1 MVAVEPG
8 SAAEIAGLAPGDEV
22 MSISGVVPTDV
33 IAWQLLVDEADPT
46 LAVLRGGHE
55 VTVDVG
61 KAAGVPLGAE
71 VHAAIFDR
79 VQTCDNHCEFCF
91 IYQLP
96 PGLRRSL
103 YLKDDDYRLS
113 FLYGNFTTLTRFTE
127 LDLERVLDERLSP
140 LYVSIHATDP
150 VVRARMLRNPRGA
163 TSLRWL
169 SALLDGGVEMHGQV
183 VVCPGVN
190 DGAVLADTLLGVL
203 DRFGSL
209 ETLAVVPLGVSSHQ
223 REPAMRPHTAAEAAA
238 VVDLCEEWQQRFCDA
253 LGRRLVY
260 AADEYY
266 LLAGRPFPP
275 AATYGD
281 FPMHEDGIGM
291 ARAFEQE
298 FMSAGTG
305 GWSVPAASLLPS
317 PPRPPAPAAGV
328 SFVGGRAPAEGS
340 ETRPRSR
347 HGANR
352 SGEIDPGGLPL
363 SLRATPVTLS
373 SRSPQRRDRGHQ
385 DRPIGI
391 LTGTYGAAVL
401 GPLVAAWRSETEAAI
416 APPSPDVRVIAVPN
430 DFFGG
435 NIGVTGLLAGADIAA
450 TLHSEPAGHRY
461 LVADV
466 SLSGGRF
473 LDGVAPADLP
483 HPVEIV
489 PTSGAA
495 LRRLLTQRRV
505 RAWARRR
512 RASRAGRRGS
522 TSMSADLPVVGIVGR
537 PNVGKSTLFNR
548 LVGRREAVVAPEP
561 GVTRDRKAAGAAWRG
576 HRFVVVDTGGWSAAG
591 DVLDGKVSQQSERA
605 MADADVLLLVVDVTV
620 GITEPDAR
628 IAAMLR
634 RSGRPTL
641 VVANK
646 SDSGSRDDGRWD
658 FNRLGLGE
666 AWAMSALHGRNVG
679 DVLDRVLELLEL
691 DEADISR
698 SLPGSDEVGSDAA
711 GSPCGRGGAASSVGG
726 AGSRRRRS
734 GLPPGP
740 SWGRPNVRQ
749 VDAVQPAH
757 PA

>member
-71 VHAAIFDR
+71 VHSAIFDR

-127 LDLERVLDERLSP
+127 LDLERVLEERLSP

-150 VVRARMLRNPRGA
+150 DVRARILRNPRGA

-169 SALLDGGVEMHGQV
+169 SALLEGDIEVHGQV

-190 DGAVLADTLLGVL
+190 DGTVLADTLLGVL
-203 DRFGSL
+203 DRFASL

-223 REPAMRPHTAAEAAA
+223 REPAMRPHTVAEAAA
-238 VVDLCEEWQQRFCDA
+238 VVDLCEEWQQRFCDV

-266 LLAGRPFPP
+266 LLADRPFP
-275 AATYGD
+275 AAVTYGD

-305 GWSVPAASLLPS
+305 GWREPGREPSLEPAAT
-317 PPRPPAPAAGV
+317 RRAPAAGFFSWV
-328 SFVGGRAPAEGS
+328 DGAPAEGY
-340 ETRPRSR
+340 RAVRAPGN
-347 HGANR
+347 GANR
-352 SGEIDPGGLPL
+352 SGEIDVEGLPL
-363 SLRATPVTLS
+363 SLRSTPVTLS
-373 SRSPQRRDRGHQ
+373 PRSRQRRDQGH

-391 LTGTYGAAVL
+391 LSGTYGAAVL
-401 GPLVAAWRSETEAAI
+401 GPLVAAWRNETEAANRR
-416 APPSPDVRVIAVPN
+416 PSPDVRVIAVSN
-430 DFFGG
+430 RFFGG
-435 NIGVTGLLAGADIAA
+435 NIGVSGLLAGADIAA
-450 TLHSEPAGHRY
+450 ALDVEPAGHRY
-461 LVADV
+461 LLADV
-466 SLSGGRF
+466 CLSGGQF

-495 LRRLLTQRRV
+495 LRQLLDT
-505 RAWARRR
+505 
-512 RASRAGRRGS
+512 
-522 TSMSADLPVVGIVGR
+522 
-537 PNVGKSTLFNR
+537 
-548 LVGRREAVVAPEP
+548 AVVPEP
-561 GVTRDRKAAGAAWRG
+561 GRAIADPAAPTAAGAP
-576 HRFVVVDTGGWSAAG
+576 
-591 DVLDGKVSQQSERA
+591 Q
-605 MADADVLLLVVDVTV
+605 
-620 GITEPDAR
+620 
-628 IAAMLR
+628 
-634 RSGRPTL
+634 
-641 VVANK
+641 
-646 SDSGSRDDGRWD
+646 
-658 FNRLGLGE
+658 
-666 AWAMSALHGRNVG
+666 
-679 DVLDRVLELLEL
+679 
-691 DEADISR
+691 
-698 SLPGSDEVGSDAA
+698 
-711 GSPCGRGGAASSVGG
+711 
-726 AGSRRRRS
+726 
-734 GLPPGP
+734 
-740 SWGRPNVRQ
+740 
-749 VDAVQPAH
+749 
-757 PA
+757 